1 MTTLDE
7 HVCLFDP
14 AIKWG
19 DGTTDATDRDTWPV
33 ERDHKKLILK
43 DGQKATVF
51 FATKLDYAQNAWCKE
66 VSEVE
71 ACGRAFR
78 VAIRRVVRADGST
91 WMPAGVDEKGFFAM
105 KSDELGAFE
114 NVVIEEIGALILQSA
129 KLPFGLRASF
139 MLRPSSLHVSDAN
152 ARALRCAELNAE
164 RATQRQQKHDPT
176 P

>member
-1 MTTLDE
+1 
-7 HVCLFDP
+7 
-14 AIKWG
+14 
-19 DGTTDATDRDTWPV
+19 
-33 ERDHKKLILK
+33 
-43 DGQKATVF
+43 
-51 FATKLDYAQNAWCKE
+51 
-66 VSEVE
+66 
-71 ACGRAFR
+71 
-78 VAIRRVVRADGST
+78 
-91 WMPAGVDEKGFFAM
+91 MPAGVDEKGFFAM

-164 RATQRQQKHDPT
+164 RATQRQQRAAHT